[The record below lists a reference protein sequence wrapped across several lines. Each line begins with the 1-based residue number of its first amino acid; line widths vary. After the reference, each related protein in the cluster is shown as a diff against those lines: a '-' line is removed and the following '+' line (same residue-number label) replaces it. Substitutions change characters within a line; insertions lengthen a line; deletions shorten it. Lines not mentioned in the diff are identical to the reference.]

1 MTPLRVALI
10 GAGGIAGAHFQ
21 AYQKVPEAE
30 VVAVVDIVPE
40 RAKSAAQRFGVPR
53 WFTDHRQVLRLPDVD
68 AVDICTPHGAHAP
81 IAIDALRAGKHVLV
95 EKPMASDLKQAVA
108 MVRAAKSNGRVLFC
122 GIKSRWSAG
131 TQQLKR
137 FVESGALGDLYFA
150 EIVATRRR
158 GIPGASFTRRSMAGG
173 GVVLD
178 LGVYLVDTLLHLLGF
193 PQPLTC
199 SAFIGGFLGT
209 QPDAVVQG
217 GWRWNPADFEV
228 EDFAVAFLRFA
239 NGVAAVIKVCWAAH
253 TDSLGTSFLLG
264 TKGGLKFGN
273 PPEWFFDLHGYMAQA
288 SLPSVTD
295 GEDGF
300 VQEIRFFVDAV
311 RNGTPLPVRPEEAL
325 TVQAIL
331 DAIYRSAEKGHEVAV
346 TIPKV

>member
-40 RAKSAAQRFGVPR
+40 RAISAAQRFGVPR

-108 MVRAAKSNGRVLFC
+108 MVRAAKENGRVLFC

-178 LGVYLVDTLLHLLGF
+178 LGVYLVDTLALLAGFPATAHLLGF
-193 PQPLTC
+193 H
-199 SAFIGGFLGT
+199 
-209 QPDAVVQG
+209 
-217 GWRWNPADFEV
+217 RWFSRHATRCRRAGRLAMESC
-228 EDFAVAFLRFA
+228 RF
-239 NGVAAVIKVCWAAH
+239 
-253 TDSLGTSFLLG
+253 
-264 TKGGLKFGN
+264 
-273 PPEWFFDLHGYMAQA
+273 
-288 SLPSVTD
+288 
-295 GEDGF
+295 
-300 VQEIRFFVDAV
+300 
-311 RNGTPLPVRPEEAL
+311 
-325 TVQAIL
+325 
-331 DAIYRSAEKGHEVAV
+331 
-346 TIPKV
+346 